1 MLLMK
6 PADQVNGKRFGVI
19 VGADGSPAS
28 RVAVDWAAR
37 EAESRGSTLTV
48 VHVVPTGTMV
58 SWMDVPITEGYWAER
73 DRRAEKVIADALT
86 LVADAISDRPAI
98 TVASRIMEAP
108 TVPTLVEMSATAE
121 MVVVGC
127 RGLGGAGRLLL
138 GSVSTGLVHRAHCPV
153 AVVRDE
159 DPLIPDPAHA
169 PVVVGI
175 DCSSASDLATDIAFD
190 EAARRDAQLV
200 AVHVCSDHID
210 DLADYLWTDAERSAR
225 RALAEYLERWTR
237 RYPKVTV
244 RAVVERDHPA
254 RRLLEHADK
263 AQLLVVGSHGR
274 GGFDGMLLGSVGSAV
289 VHGARMPVIVA
300 RRS

>member
-1 MLLMK
+1 MNL
-6 PADQVNGKRFGVI
+6 ADQVNGNRFGVI

-37 EAESRGSTLTV
+37 EAELRRSPLTV

-58 SWMDVPITEGYWAER
+58 SWMDVPITERYWADR
-73 DRRAEKVIADALT
+73 DRRAEQVITDALT

-98 TVASRIMEAP
+98 PVAHRIMDAP

-127 RGLGGAGRLLL
+127 RGEGGVGRLLL

-159 DPLIPDPAHA
+159 DPLMPDPAHA

-175 DCSSASDLATDIAFD
+175 DCSSASDRATGIAFD
-190 EAARRDAQLV
+190 EAAWRGAPLV
-200 AVHVCSDHID
+200 AVHVWSDHID
-210 DLADYLWTDAERSAR
+210 DLADYLWTDAEQSAR
-225 RALAEYLERWTR
+225 RALTEYLERWTHR
-237 RYPKVTV
+237 HPEVTV
-244 RAVVERDHPA
+244 RVVVERDHPA
-254 RRLLEHADK
+254 RRLLDHADK

-274 GGFDGMLLGSVGSAV
+274 GGFEGMLLGSVSSAV

-300 RRS
+300 RGS

>member
-1 MLLMK
+1 MNR
-6 PADQVNGKRFGVI
+6 ADQVTGKRFGVI

-37 EAESRGSTLTV
+37 EAESRRSTLTV

-73 DRRAEKVIADALT
+73 DRRAEKVITDALT

-98 TVASRIMEAP
+98 TVARRIMEAP
-108 TVPTLVEMSATAE
+108 TIPTLVQMSAAAE

-127 RGLGGAGRLLL
+127 RGLGGVSRLLL

-159 DPLIPDPAHA
+159 DPLMPDPAHA
-169 PVVVGI
+169 PVVVGT
-175 DCSSASDLATDIAFD
+175 DCSPASDLATDIAFD
-190 EAARRDAQLV
+190 EAARRGAQLV
-200 AVHVCSDHID
+200 AVHVWSDQID
-210 DLADYLWTDAERSAR
+210 DLADYLWTDGEQSAR
-225 RALAEYLERWTR
+225 RALAEYLERWTL
-237 RYPKVTV
+237 RYPKVAV

-274 GGFDGMLLGSVGSAV
+274 GGFEGMVLGSVSSAV